1 MVTLTPARAARP
13 RMAPRQPQV
22 SSMAW
27 ARGATRKVPTPAAHS
42 TTLVARLL
50 RHHVISNHCI
60 IDSKNTTCLCL
71 WVKYLGTMTT
81 LGR

>member
-1 MVTLTPARAARP
+1 
-13 RMAPRQPQV
+13 MAPRHPQV

-27 ARGATRKVPTPAAHS
+27 ASGATRNVPTPAAHS

-50 RHHVISNHCI
+50 QSNDVNIAQIMSVI
-60 IDSKNTTCLCL
+60 TCLCL